1 MRPIVSGAFRSW
13 GCNCRLVTMGL
24 TSTFHAALPAEVWL
38 TKTLTIYS
46 AAAVLMAISLFRLRG
61 VAPAIM
67 SVSGL
72 GFLYF

>member
-1 MRPIVSGAFRSW
+1 
-13 GCNCRLVTMGL
+13 MGL

-72 GFLYF
+72 GILYF

>member
-1 MRPIVSGAFRSW
+1 MSGAFRSW